1 MSDDDIKRVVTENL
15 KSSGQSQA
23 AIRNLLRPHFAQ
35 DSFED
40 DEFEAVVDDDEID
53 NRFSQNRNAASSF
66 KKAKKQQVKELE
78 FDEEAIG
85 ESLHSFHPGLTDEAY
100 LTAFK

>member
-1 MSDDDIKRVVTENL
+1 MSDDDIKRVVAENL
-15 KSSGQSQA
+15 KSSGHSQA

-53 NRFSQNRNAASSF
+53 NRF
-66 KKAKKQQVKELE
+66 
-78 FDEEAIG
+78 
-85 ESLHSFHPGLTDEAY
+85 H
-100 LTAFK
+100 